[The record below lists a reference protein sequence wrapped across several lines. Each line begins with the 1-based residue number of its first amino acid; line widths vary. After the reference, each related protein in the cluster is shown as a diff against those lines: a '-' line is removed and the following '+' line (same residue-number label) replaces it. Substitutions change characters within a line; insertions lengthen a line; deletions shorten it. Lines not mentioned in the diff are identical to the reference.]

1 MLLIVSPE
9 GREVRVV
16 VEVGI
21 KWSKSRIGVVG
32 VIAVVAILVI
42 VVGIIGLG
50 IIILKKW

>member
-21 KWSKSRIGVVG
+21 
-32 VIAVVAILVI
+32 IAIVAILVI